1 MMCNLRVDLC
11 EGNRRA
17 RLSVHQPAQSGLA
30 LDDTVW
36 DTHLAAESW
45 QENNE
50 LGREIQEE
58 IDTTAAQANK
68 HHKAGTVHCSSH
80 IVLLKVSA
88 QG

>member
-1 MMCNLRVDLC
+1 MTNLRVDLC
-11 EGNRRA
+11 EGDWCA

-30 LDDTVW
+30 LDDTVR

-50 LGREIQEE
+50 LGKEIHDE
-58 IDTTAAQANK
+58 IDTAANN
-68 HHKAGTVHCSSH
+68 KAGWHSVAFS
-80 IVLLKVSA
+80 LKVSA

>member
-1 MMCNLRVDLC
+1 MCNLRVDLC

-30 LDDTVW
+30 LDDAVW

-45 QENNE
+45 QENDE

-68 HHKAGTVHCSSH
+68 QHKAGTGHCSSH